1 MANNKRPLSPHIQI
15 YKPQITSVLSISHRI
30 SGIFMSLGLLCSFT
44 FLVLLSLGEN
54 YYKIWLLFSNS
65 ILGEILLLGWL
76 VALIF
81 HMLNG
86 LRHLFWDIGIGLSL
100 SVAKWTGIMVCIF
113 TIFLTLIMGFYF
125 LGLVI

>member
-1 MANNKRPLSPHIQI
+1 MDSNKRPLSPHLQI

-30 SGIFMSLGLLCSFT
+30 SGIFMSLGLLCSFI
-44 FLVLLSLGEN
+44 FLVFVSLGEN
-54 YYKIWLLFSNS
+54 YYKIWLLFSTS
-65 ILGEILLLGWL
+65 ILGEIVLFGWL
-76 VALIF
+76 LALIF

-100 SVAKWTGIMVCIF
+100 NEAKWTGIIVCIL
-113 TIFLTLIMGFYF
+113 TIFISFIMGFYF